1 MIRHRH
7 IPEFIEILTKYQTTI
22 WPYLKKSDDATDL
35 AGQILFVADYP
46 KTNFIDQLR
55 HYESGLK
62 AIISVADY
70 GIIVRRGVGFGS
82 LRNHDTIS
90 VAVTVLTS
98 DPSLREEIG
107 GDLWNFMDY
116 HAYLFRGTASKW
128 TLMSTVSKG
137 VIAAPADL
145 YGRVYMAEL
154 EEITG

>member
-7 IPEFIEILTKYQTTI
+7 IPEFIAILEKYQTTI

-35 AGQILFVADYP
+35 AGQILFVGDYP
-46 KTNFIDQLR
+46 KTNFIDKLK

-62 AIISVADY
+62 AIISVEDY
-70 GIIVRRGVGFGS
+70 GIIERRGVGFGS

-90 VAVTVLTS
+90 VAITVLTA

-107 GDLWNFMDY
+107 GDMWNFMDY

-128 TLMSTVSKG
+128 QLVSTTSKG
-137 VIAAPADL
+137 VIPAPDDL
-145 YGRVYMAEL
+145 YGRVYQVQL
-154 EEITG
+154 EEITQ

>member
-7 IPEFIEILTKYQTTI
+7 IPEFIEILEKYQTTI

-35 AGQILFVADYP
+35 DGQILFVGDYP
-46 KTNFIDQLR
+46 KTNFVDKLR

-62 AIISVADY
+62 AIISLEDY
-70 GIIVRRGVGFGS
+70 GIISRRGVGFGS

-90 VAVTVLTS
+90 VAITVLTA

-116 HAYLFRGTASKW
+116 HAYLFKGTASKW
-128 TLMSTVSKG
+128 ELSSTTSKG
-137 VIAAPADL
+137 VIATPDDL
-145 YGRVYMAEL
+145 YGRLYQVRL